1 MTESKPAGWG
11 LDDREAGKNAMGRLA
26 DFVPSTRASSLMAT
40 RQVRDLSEEI
50 GRAAHIYDRLDSE
63 MLDNP
68 LNTEIGI

>member
-1 MTESKPAGWG
+1 MMQSKPAESG
-11 LDDREAGKNAMGRLA
+11 LDREAGKEAIGHLA
-26 DFVPSTRASSLMAT
+26 EFVPSTRASSLMAR

-68 LNTEIGI
+68 LNSEIGI